1 MKILNLTQHMATP
14 EQVVMGVFEPENKTR
29 IQELLT
35 FNSLPTREEIN
46 DRAMAIASYAGCQTD
61 CTHAM
66 IGGAPYLMPALEHA
80 LTFQGITPLYS
91 FTERV
96 SVETVQPD
104 GTVKKTA
111 VFKHIGFVALNLD
124 PYDFGV

>member
-1 MKILNLTQHMATP
+1 MATP
-14 EQVVMGVFEPENKTR
+14 EQVVQGVIEPENKEY
-29 IQELLT
+29 IQKFLT
-35 FNSLPTREEIN
+35 FDSLPTREEIN
-46 DRAMAIASYAGCQTD
+46 DRAHLLATYANHTD

-66 IGGAPYLMPALEHA
+66 IGGAPYLMSALENA
-80 LTFQGITPLYS
+80 LTFQGITPMYS

-111 VFKHIGFVALNLD
+111 VFKHIGFVTLNLD